1 MEIKLTKGLDINLE
15 GKPERKLT
23 ETAKSYYCVMVPD
36 DFNGIIPKVVVKPG
50 EKVKAETP
58 LMTDKNRPEIKFVSP
73 FSGEVTA
80 VERGERRKVLGI
92 VVKKDDVNQFVDF
105 GAKKVSAMNADE
117 IKNTLLNSG
126 VWPFI
131 KQRPYDIIAN
141 PDVTPRDIF
150 VSAFD
155 SAPLAAEFDF
165 IAQNETE
172 AINAGIEALS
182 KLTTG
187 KVYVGARPDSSIKFN
202 NCEVVTISGP
212 HPAGN
217 AGIQAHNIKP
227 VNKGETIWTLSAYD
241 LIIIG
246 RVFTQG
252 KADFER
258 IVAVTGSEVSSPCYV
273 KTYPGTPIKTLVNN
287 NLVNADYKRRYIW
300 PCLNYFI

>member
-1 MEIKLTKGLDINLE
+1 MEIKLTKGLDINLK

-23 ETAKSYYCVMVPD
+23 ETAKSDYFVMVPD

-50 EKVKAETP
+50 EKVQAGTP
-58 LMTDKNRPEIKFVSP
+58 FMTDKNSPEITFVSP
-73 FSGEVTA
+73 FIGEVTA

-141 PDVTPRDIF
+141 RDVTPRDIF

-155 SAPLAAEFDF
+155 SARLAAEFDF

-217 AGIQAHNIKP
+217 ACIHAHNIKP
-227 VNKGETIWTLSAYD
+227 VNKGVTIWTLSAYD

-246 RVFTQG
+246 RVFTHG

-258 IVAVTGSEVSSPCYV
+258 SVAVTGPEV
-273 KTYPGTPIKTLVNN
+273 
-287 NLVNADYKRRYIW
+287 
-300 PCLNYFI
+300 